1 MQVVE
6 ARGFKIP
13 ALGLGTWNL
22 RGEECQRCVAHALE
36 LGYRHIDTAA
46 AYDNEEDV
54 GAAISASKVDRRD
67 IFLVTKVGRD
77 NLSAD
82 RLGRSTESSLRRL
95 RTDYLDLLLIHWPS
109 PSVPLTETIE
119 ALLELR
125 SSGKILNMGVSNFPT
140 RLLGLAIEMSADS
153 LLTNQVEYHPFLFQ
167 EAVHKYL
174 RARDMILT
182 AYCPLARGKVM
193 EDPVILA
200 IAAKHGR
207 SPAQVTLRWLLDQ
220 DKVAAIPKAAT
231 AQHRCANLQIFD
243 FSLDDVDREK
253 IDALRGAYRI
263 ADYSWSPDWDPV

>member
-6 ARGFKIP
+6 ARGLKIP

-46 AYDNEEDV
+46 AYDNEQDI
-54 GAAISASKVDRRD
+54 GAAMSASKVDRRD

-77 NLSAD
+77 NMSAD
-82 RLGRSTESSLRRL
+82 RLRRSAENSLRFL
-95 RTDYLDLLLIHWPS
+95 RADYLDLLLVHWPS
-109 PSVPLTETIE
+109 PAVSLTETIT

-125 SSGKILNMGVSNFPT
+125 SCGKVLNIGVSNFPT
-140 RLLGLAIEMSADS
+140 RLLGLAMEMSGDS

-174 RARDMILT
+174 QAKDMILT
-182 AYCPLARGKVM
+182 AYCPLARGKVV
-193 EDPVILA
+193 EDPVISA

-220 DKVAAIPKAAT
+220 DRVAAIRKAAT
-231 AQHRCANLQIFD
+231 AQHRCVNLQIFD
-243 FSLDDVDREK
+243 FSLDDVDRRK

-263 ADYSWSPDWDPV
+263 ADYSWSPNWDPL